1 MANGTVKWF
10 NDAKGYGFIMRDDGS
25 DVFVHYSSIEG
36 DGFRTL
42 NQGQTVEY
50 DELEGPKGLY
60 AANVHK
66 LEPAIMVHHRHEP
79 VAHQHP

>member
-10 NDAKGYGFIMRDDGS
+10 NDAKGYGFIMREDGK

-42 NQGQTVEY
+42 NQGQVVQY
-50 DELEGPKGLY
+50 DEEEGPKGLY
-60 AANVHK
+60 ALRVHK
-66 LEPAIMVHHRHEP
+66 LDLGGQLPYRH
-79 VAHQHP
+79 